1 MDMSQQLNIM
11 EWISDFQMLSSRR
24 MLGHQLNNH
33 MTPLAMHV
41 SLVKQQ
47 LQAGNSNK
55 AIERLEKLERAVLK
69 LKSFSLELFDAK
81 ESVLNKVDICSN
93 AELKDLLNQ
102 FLLLPGFRDIE
113 LGWDLCKFDNAISLD
128 AKIIALFLY
137 AYLYDNKADKAP
149 ANCSIISSVDDQ
161 LDFCLTL
168 HYQSRNTQSTEP
180 FEAVISTSA
189 LSQLAKLIKSETN
202 IYSLS
207 GNKSFNSPWVLSA
220 KFG

>member
-1 MDMSQQLNIM
+1 MR
-11 EWISDFQMLSSRR
+11 SSRR

-47 LQAGNSNK
+47 LQSGNFNK

-93 AELKDLLNQ
+93 EELKDLMSQ
-102 FLLLPGFRDIE
+102 ILLLPGFRDIE
-113 LGWDLCKFDNAISLD
+113 LSWDLCTIENAICLD
-128 AKIIALFLY
+128 AKVIGLFLY
-137 AYLYDNKADKAP
+137 AYLFDNKADKAP
-149 ANCSIISSVDDQ
+149 ANCRVMSSVDDQ

-168 HYQSRNTQSTEP
+168 HYQSRNNQSIEP
-180 FEAVISTSA
+180 FDTVMSTSA
-189 LSQLAKLIKSETN
+189 LSQLAKLIKSETKN
-202 IYSLS
+202 YTLS
-207 GNKSFNSPWVLSA
+207 GNKSFNSAWVLSA
-220 KFG
+220 KLS